1 MTARV
6 VSSLLCVLMFSGVAG
21 VHRAEAKE
29 RYLKYNHRP
38 ADKEHKLEHCVVSG
52 TTATCEQYSPKKHH
66 FESGDVVRLEV
77 VNAPALSFFT
87 IRIDNDITIQPVVP
101 IIRGVND
108 AAPAAVDAG
117 ESGGKGLA
125 LGTVDSRVAAQLT
138 KIENG
143 DEKALRDAVDILL
156 VLWRDVESKYDP
168 SKYGALLASIKSVSG
183 RGTLPHGPCC
193 LPSPPNTAT
202 ASAAGAGFPG
212 HTYED
217 LLRFATNVET
227 DWTAF
232 TGPVSNDAF
241 ARAADR
247 TAALLKGILEVNSLL
262 SSRARQLADTRRVL
276 EGLSKDYASLR
287 LSALEILNAADRST
301 KFKPVVENVLG
312 SSTVQGSGSKL
323 ESLRTATELTKAVDP
338 LFDVP
343 VPTTPER
350 AILAAE
356 KAARHA
362 KDMLTNTG
370 CVTAELKVFT
380 DLDEVV
386 KELNDT
392 VARIFTEANTVYVT
406 YPSSDAQE
414 IVINQWR
421 GSHAARIEIQE
432 MRGFV
437 PFSFIGA
444 PVAGPETE
452 NDPRGEGDL
461 AEANAAEQ
469 KRASGEGGGEGESGG
484 KGEGEEEQE
493 EAGAAE
499 PTTVYRFPIEIH
511 QISRGNFV
519 SGFARS
525 KLATR
530 EFGLKDQEKT
540 DDKGAP
546 VVDKEGNPVMV
557 KVPIQTREQDSQY
570 LYYVGINFYTAPRD
584 LFPGADP
591 WYKSLAPGIMFGY
604 VVNEEANFLLGA
616 NWEIRGVNLGVGR
629 HYGKVKRLASGYAL
643 GDQLPAATTTA
654 PTTDH
659 FDHSYYFNV
668 GFDAAVFK
676 AIFGAV
682 KGVKP

>member
-52 TTATCEQYSPKKHH
+52 TTATCEPYSPKKHH

-87 IRIDNDITIQPVVP
+87 IRIDNDITIQRVVP

-108 AAPAAVDAG
+108 AAPAAVDTG

-143 DEKALRDAVDILL
+143 DEKALRDAVDVLL

-168 SKYGALLASIKSVSG
+168 SKYATLLTSIKSVSG
-183 RGTLPHGPCC
+183 
-193 LPSPPNTAT
+193 T
-202 ASAAGAGFPG
+202 ASAAGAAFPG
-212 HTYED
+212 HTYGD
-217 LLRFATNVET
+217 LLVFAKDVET
-227 DWTAF
+227 KWKAF

-241 ARAADR
+241 AREADR
-247 TAALLKGILEVNSLL
+247 TAALLKGIVEVNTLL
-262 SSRARQLADTRRVL
+262 SSRAKQLADTRRVL

-301 KFKPVVENVLG
+301 KFKPLVESVLG
-312 SSTVQGSGSKL
+312 SGNVQGGGSKL
-323 ESLRTATELTKAVDP
+323 ESLRAETELSKEVDP
-338 LFDVP
+338 LAGVP
-343 VPTTPER
+343 VPTSPER
-350 AILAAE
+350 AILAAA

-362 KDMLTNTG
+362 KDRLTNTSSVADG
-370 CVTAELKVFT
+370 LKVFT
-380 DLDEVV
+380 DLDAVV
-386 KELNDT
+386 KDLNDT
-392 VARIFTEANTVYVT
+392 VARIFTVANTVYAT
-406 YPSSDAQE
+406 YPSSDTQE
-414 IVINQWR
+414 IVVNQWQ

-432 MRGFV
+432 MKGFV

-461 AEANAAEQ
+461 ADAEAAEQ
-469 KRASGEGGGEGESGG
+469 KKAGGEGGGEGGSGG
-484 KGEGEEEQE
+484 KGKGEEEQE

-530 EFGLKDQEKT
+530 EFGLKDQQKT

-546 VVDKEGNPVMV
+546 VVDNEDNPVMV
-557 KVPIQTREQDSQY
+557 KVPIQTREQELQY

-584 LFPGADP
+584 MFPGADR

-616 NWEIRGVNLGVGR
+616 NWEIRGINVGVGR
-629 HYGKVKRLASGYAL
+629 HYGKVTRLASGYAL

-682 KGVKP
+682 KGVKS